1 MNQKLDAPIQELDT
15 VVLAHDIPE
24 DHLKQ
29 GEKGAVVHCYSDG
42 AAFEV
47 EFVNPEGDTTALLTL
62 TRADIDKPITHDRP
76 NSSSHTMSDPP
87 KVQMNFHA
95 PVYGAAGNVEGDQV
109 IHSSEHFPDPKQAE
123 ATRNVSELLQDI
135 RSRHPQASDVEI
147 LGIVDSGLA
156 TMQQTNP
163 QKWRRWV
170 DVFSVMFAGG
180 IEAVK
185 IVAPVLG
192 IPIEVCKRLYE
203 IYDRNRK
210 QLPDHQ
216 NHSK

>member
-1 MNQKLDAPIQELDT
+1 
-15 VVLAHDIPE
+15 
-24 DHLKQ
+24 
-29 GEKGAVVHCYSDG
+29 
-42 AAFEV
+42 
-47 EFVNPEGDTTALLTL
+47 
-62 TRADIDKPITHDRP
+62 
-76 NSSSHTMSDPP
+76 MSETSKYNFPKAE
-87 KVQMNFHA
+87 KVQVF
-95 PVYGAAGNVEGDQV
+95 EQV
-109 IHSSEHFPDPKQAE
+109 DTYIEHNCASPDPKQAE

-147 LGIVDSGLA
+147 LSIVDSGLV

-210 QLPDHQ
+210 QLADH
-216 NHSK
+216 